1 MNVELDF
8 GARYNGSFWVVG
20 AGSSIQYAA
29 ASSAMQVSSDG
40 GGPGNLMSVSVG
52 DDGVVSGT
60 YSNGSSLDLFQV
72 AMARFTNPDGL
83 DKIGNNLYVATSESG
98 DALTGVPGS
107 NGLGRIIPQALEGS
121 NVDLAEEFVNMTLFQ
136 RSYQANLKLIQV
148 EDEMKGDVLDI
159 IS

>member
-1 MNVELDF
+1 MDVELDF

-29 ASSAMQVSSDG
+29 ASSTMQVGSDG
-40 GGPGNLMSVSVG
+40 GGPGDLLSVSVG
-52 DDGVVSGT
+52 DDGVVTGS
-60 YSNGSSLDLFQV
+60 YSNGASVDLFQV
-72 AMARFTNPDGL
+72 AMARFNNPDGL
-83 DKIGNNLYVATSESG
+83 DKVGNNLYSATSESG

-121 NVDLAEEFVNMTLFQ
+121 NVDFAEEMVNMTVFQ
-136 RSYQANLKLIQV
+136 RAYEANLKVIQV